1 MEREYTLYDVFDER
15 RERPVRR
22 EFTNKL
28 EPGSQFTIDDVTY
41 RVVTLEPQ
49 VAVVRML
56 KYKIP
61 NTATQFVH
69 KCPAKKGAFEKLS
82 KDDVMKLDDLKKRN
96 LKTHDRVKMQG
107 HMKQK
112 CPHCRT
118 IFWKES
124 MAMPDPVQVPKVYK
138 TKKKSSKRRKS

>member
-1 MEREYTLYDVFDER
+1 MGLEYTLFDVFDEE
-15 RERPVRR
+15 RERPVQKH
-22 EFTNKL
+22 FNNKL
-28 EPGSQFTIDDVTY
+28 EPGSHFTIDDVTY

-56 KYKIP
+56 RYKIP

-69 KCPAKKGAFEKLS
+69 KCPAKKSALEKLG
-82 KDDVMKLDDLKKRN
+82 KEDVVKLDDLKKRN

-107 HMKQK
+107 HMKQQ
-112 CPHCRT
+112 CPHCKT

-124 MAMPDPVQVPKVYK
+124 MAMPDPVEVPKLY
-138 TKKKSSKRRKS
+138 KKKMKSVRRKKS